1 MGKRSDIYERRE
13 RDFYPTP
20 PEAVVPLVAQMRP
33 VPFIE
38 PCVGDG
44 ALVRS
49 LKKYDFKCVGEF
61 DLPTDVCT
69 TQYNISNAE
78 YFITNPPWDRRI
90 LHPTIENLRR
100 QLPTWL
106 LFDADWAHTV
116 QAKEHMKYCSK
127 IISVGRIKWIANSKH
142 TGKDNCAWY
151 LFEKYPVATI
161 FIGR

>member
-1 MGKRSDIYERRE
+1 MGKRSEYVRRE
-13 RDFYPTP
+13 KDFYPTP
-20 PEAVVPLVAQMRP
+20 PEAVIPLVGHMRP
-33 VPFIE
+33 TQYIE

-44 ALVRS
+44 ALVNALAS
-49 LKKYDFKCVGEF
+49 HGFDCVGQY

-69 TQYNISNAE
+69 TQYKLGTAN

-116 QAKEHMKYCSK
+116 QAKEYLKYCEK
-127 IISVGRIKWIANSKH
+127 IISVGRVKWIAESKH
-142 TGKDNCAWY
+142 TGKDNAAWY
-151 LFEKYPVATI
+151 LFVKYPTVTT
-161 FIGR
+161 FVGR